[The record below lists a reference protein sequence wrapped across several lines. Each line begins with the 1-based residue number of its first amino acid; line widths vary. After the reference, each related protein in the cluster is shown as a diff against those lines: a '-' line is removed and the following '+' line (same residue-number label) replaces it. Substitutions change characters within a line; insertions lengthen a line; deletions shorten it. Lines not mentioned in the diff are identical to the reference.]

1 MSDILNELKSQVD
14 NLKGELKAQIDL
26 NIKAAAENSAA
37 AAADYKKNA
46 EAIELQIKSLTD
58 KVDAIERNSKSV
70 LVNSKKSM
78 TFGDAFAEAVGNAH
92 DNIKRVSKGRGFEM
106 EMKAV
111 GNMTVA
117 SNLTGESVVTYQNQP
132 ALVPANKVNFRQL
145 VPTIGSSTGT
155 YVVYR
160 ETGGEGSMG
169 FTSAG
174 AAKNQVDY
182 DFTRLQ
188 YNASYLN
195 GFVRIAKEML
205 QDLPFMQQALPAML
219 LRDFYKKE
227 NSQFYT
233 DLSTAATGPSTPTGA
248 NYIEDIISL
257 VGQLEDT
264 DFDCTGIV
272 LKPSIV
278 AAIQNTK
285 PQNYSLPGAVTIS
298 PAGQLTINGV
308 PVFKASWMATNRVLL
323 GDWSQAKIV
332 NVDGLKVEF
341 FEQDSDNVQK
351 NLITVRIE
359 AREVLAIDRQDAFT
373 FATIAAS

>member
-14 NLKGELKAQIDL
+14 NLKSELKAQIEL
-26 NIKAAAENSAA
+26 NVKAATEGSAA

-58 KVDAIERNSKSV
+58 KVDAIERNSKSI
-70 LVNSKKSM
+70 LVNSKKAM
-78 TFGDAFAEAVGNAH
+78 TFGDAFGEAVANAH

-117 SNLTGESVVTYQNQP
+117 NNLTGESVVTYQNQP

-145 VPTIGSSTGT
+145 VPTIGSGTGT

-182 DFTRLQ
+182 DFTRVQ

-195 GFVRIAKEML
+195 GYVRIAKEML
-205 QDLPFMQQALPAML
+205 QDLPFMQQALPGML

-227 NSQFYT
+227 NAQFYT
-233 DLSTAATGPSTPTGA
+233 DLSTAATGPSTPVGA

-257 VGQLEDT
+257 IGQLEDT

-298 PAGQLTINGV
+298 PVGQLTINGV